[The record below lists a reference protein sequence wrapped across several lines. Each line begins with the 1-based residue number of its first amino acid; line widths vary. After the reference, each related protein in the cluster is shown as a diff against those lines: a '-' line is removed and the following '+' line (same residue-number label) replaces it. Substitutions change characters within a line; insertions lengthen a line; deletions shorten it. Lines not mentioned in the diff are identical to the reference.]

1 MTQFGRMLTL
11 PGRVLG
17 ARPAT
22 GEQTPLSSAAVR
34 RGLRLS
40 IAEGMFAQVHI
51 SLTSGAI
58 LTGLALLMGAGNM
71 TLAILSGLPL
81 LLQPFQLLS
90 AWLVERQ
97 GARKPVALIGSMGR
111 LMWLLLVLL
120 PYAPWTPTQRIGVLL
135 LTIVAS
141 NALITMCG
149 NAWTQWMT
157 DLVPP
162 RERGSYFGTRNMAI
176 SLVAMGANYGAGWWL
191 DYMRAQNTLTLGYA
205 LMFALA
211 CGCAAVSTMV
221 LFRQPEPPMRRAPRL
236 PLRDLVRLPL
246 RHAEFRRF
254 LGANM
259 AWQVALAAAAPFFSA
274 HGLSVLQIPFKTLAL
289 FDSITAATSLL
300 CLPLWGRLADRW
312 GHRKVMLI
320 GLALVIPLP
329 LNWAL
334 ATPGTLWILYM
345 NAGAGWYW
353 LARRHDVAEQ
363 PADGAGA
370 VRSARRVLC
379 GLCYADGYGLLYC
392 FSTRG
397 WYRRSADQR
406 SLERRIA
413 YAEQLCADVLA
424 GSLAAWSSGM
434 GLAQSLVSSY
444 FCADAGTIA
453 ATGCCSSPPIMA

>member
-236 PLRDLVRLPL
+236 PLSDLVRLPL

-345 NAGAGWYW
+345 NAALAGIGWPAVTMSQSNRLMEQVPSEARGAYYAVFATLTGTAFFIASA
-353 LARRHDVAEQ
+353 LAGGI
-363 PADGAGA
+363 ADLLINVRWSVGSLTLNNYALMFLLAALLRGA
-370 VRSARRVLC
+370 VAW
-379 GLCYADGYGLLYC
+379 
-392 FSTRG
+392 G
-397 WYRRSADQR
+397 WRK
-406 SLERRIA
+406 
-413 YAEQLCADVLA
+413 
-424 GSLAAWSSGM
+424 AW
-434 GLAQSLVSSY
+434 
-444 FCADAGTIA
+444 
-453 ATGCCSSPPIMA
+453 